1 LNETPEPTPES
12 IEDESSEEPAPRDM
26 LEDPIDRWTINH
38 WRRALIGKEFDD
50 VDENDDEMKRWQ
62 ITAVEYKHKSGG
74 FKSSYLVHYKQN
86 DTGEEENTFLPW
98 LFSIEKYGEVR
109 KEEWFKEEFKNL
121 ADPKYRDETYEETFR
136 VRDIVKAWWWK
147 NKQHD
152 KAYKAKIEK
161 VNKNGTYDIVYEK
174 DRKRETG
181 VRPKYITKY

>member
-1 LNETPEPTPES
+1 MQTK
-12 IEDESSEEPAPRDM
+12 
-26 LEDPIDRWTINH
+26 
-38 WRRALIGKEFDD
+38 WRVCQVF
-50 VDENDDEMKRWQ
+50 
-62 ITAVEYKHKSGG
+62 T
-74 FKSSYLVHYKQN
+74 
-86 DTGEEENTFLPW
+86 
-98 LFSIEKYGEVR
+98 FSILKFKIENVKTWHTTWLVDMQTRLFYLCQYYVLLYKYGEVR